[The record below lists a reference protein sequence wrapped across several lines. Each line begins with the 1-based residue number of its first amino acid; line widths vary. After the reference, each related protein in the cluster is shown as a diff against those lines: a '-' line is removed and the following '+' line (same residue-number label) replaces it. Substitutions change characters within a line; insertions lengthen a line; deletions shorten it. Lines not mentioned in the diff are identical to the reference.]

1 MKKERNLSLF
11 PENTLFPDDPSKESI
26 DNYEIKERVKQVY
39 QIYAHYQEKVLGFYL
54 PAIAI
59 KFGVQKEWYFQQQ
72 KIKFSWIQIIMC
84 TILREKMIKLHFIA
98 AKDNIVK

>member
-1 MKKERNLSLF
+1 MKKESNLSLV
-11 PENTLFPDDPSKESI
+11 PENTLFPNDPPKESI
-26 DNYEIKERVKQVY
+26 DNYEIKEKVKQVY
-39 QIYAHYQEKVLGFYL
+39 QIYAHYQEKVLCFYL

-84 TILREKMIKLHFIA
+84 TNLREKIIKLHFIA
-98 AKDNIVK
+98 DKDKLVK

>member
-1 MKKERNLSLF
+1 MKKESNLSLV
-11 PENTLFPDDPSKESI
+11 PENTLFPNDPPKESI
-26 DNYEIKERVKQVY
+26 DNYEIKEKVKQVY
-39 QIYAHYQEKVLGFYL
+39 QIYAHYQEKVLCFYL

-84 TILREKMIKLHFIA
+84 TNLREKIIKLHFIA
-98 AKDNIVK
+98 VKDKLVK